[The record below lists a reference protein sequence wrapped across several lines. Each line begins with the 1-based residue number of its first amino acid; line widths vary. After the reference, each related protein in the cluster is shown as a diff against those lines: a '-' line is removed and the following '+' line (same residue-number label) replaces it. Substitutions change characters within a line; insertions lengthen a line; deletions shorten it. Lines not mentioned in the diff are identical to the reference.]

1 MILAEFKNN
10 AMVTIT
16 DIDDCIKACRAFLR
30 DKKYLSV
37 YHEPGTHGSA
47 KGFCT
52 FCGTSDIFGSTSCKK
67 GIFLKEKS
75 IIKRVKDLTALRD
88 NLKLLSPQRRSRIL
102 KFVNITNYSNLYD

>member
-1 MILAEFKNN
+1 MT
-10 AMVTIT
+10 TIT
-16 DIDDCIKACRAFLR
+16 DIDDCIKACRAALR
-30 DKKYLSV
+30 DKDYLPI

-52 FCGTSDIFGSTSCKK
+52 FCGSNDIPSLSTCKK
-67 GIFLKEKS
+67 GVFLKEKS

-102 KFVNITNYSNLYD
+102 KFVNITNYSEFYD